1 MTTQWY
7 SRVGIGIVGLMLT
20 GCATIVNGAHQDLTI
35 TSQPSALCVT
45 VDGQAFGP
53 SPVVASLRRAH
64 PHTVKVEWQGYTPFE
79 MTVTPVVSSMIW
91 GNAILGGPIG
101 LLVDGVTESGY
112 ELAPLSV
119 HAFFPTAIGQG
130 LQQRSMEC
138 PLSELALE
146 QQRSR
151 LSKTQLAKTMV
162 DVRSGYIPYT
172 PNNGSH

>member
-1 MTTQWY
+1 MNGRQCVLA
-7 SRVGIGIVGLMLT
+7 VGIIVAGWMAT
-20 GCATIVNGAHQDLTI
+20 GCATIVNGTHQDLVI

-79 MTVTPVVSSMIW
+79 MTVTPTVSSMIW
-91 GNAILGGPIG
+91 GNALLGGPLG
-101 LLVDGVTESGY
+101 LVVDGMTEAGF
-112 ELAPLSV
+112 ELAPHSV

-130 LQQRSMEC
+130 PPQRSTEC
-138 PLSELALE
+138 PVSELALE

-162 DVRSGYIPYT
+162 DARPGYSPYQQSM
-172 PNNGSH
+172 GH